1 MAIAE
6 TLPAVCWAERS
17 TCGRGGT
24 EGGPIVAQ
32 ALHRVSVV
40 AQPVARGVGQ
50 QFRQMFSGDN
60 PGPITLRDAPMLDPA
75 LLRNQPADLAARLK
89 ATRGYDLN
97 VADLLLLETE
107 RKQIQVRTQ
116 ELQNLRNTKSKQIGM
131 LKAKGEDVSAVM
143 AEVAAFGDE
152 LKQCEIDLADRLA
165 KIEAIAAGIPNLPHE
180 SVPQGNDEHDNVE
193 QHRWGTP
200 RAFDFE
206 VKDHVELGARHG
218 WLDGETAAKLSG
230 ARFTVLRGQL
240 ARLHRALAQF
250 MLDLHTGEHGYEE
263 TNVPLL
269 VNADALFGT
278 GNLPKFEED
287 LFATAGTSLT
297 EGGLYHLN
305 QMVDIIQAAD
315 GGAIDG
321 SVFGALAEVVRDTK
335 DRYLIPTSEV
345 PLTNIVRDEI
355 LDAERLP
362 LRMTAHSMCFRAE
375 AGSAGRDT
383 RGMIRQHQFEK
394 VELVSIAKPEES
406 DAEHERMTHAAE
418 TVLEKLGLP
427 YRKVLL
433 CTGDMGFAAQKTYDL
448 EVWLPS
454 QNTYREISS
463 CSNCGDFQARR
474 MQARWRNPA
483 TGKPELVHTLNGSGV
498 AVGRALIAVMENY
511 QNADGSITVPEVLR
525 AYMGGV
531 SAIA

>member
-1 MAIAE
+1 
-6 TLPAVCWAERS
+6 
-17 TCGRGGT
+17 
-24 EGGPIVAQ
+24 
-32 ALHRVSVV
+32 
-40 AQPVARGVGQ
+40 
-50 QFRQMFSGDN
+50 
-60 PGPITLRDAPMLDPA
+60 MLDPA
-75 LLRNQPADLAARLK
+75 LLRTQPADLAARLK
-89 ATRGYDLN
+89 ETRGYDLN
-97 VADLLLLETE
+97 VADLLLLEAE

-143 AEVAAFGDE
+143 AEVAAFGEE
-152 LKQCEIDLADRLA
+152 LKQCESDLADRLA
-165 KIEAIAAGIPNLPHE
+165 KIDAIAAGLPNLPHE
-180 SVPQGNDEHDNVE
+180 SVPAGKDEHDNVE

-206 VKDHVELGARHG
+206 VKDHVALGERHG

-269 VNADALFGT
+269 VNADSMRGT
-278 GNLPKFEED
+278 GQLPKFEED
-287 LFATAGTSLT
+287 LFATLISGDQFFPIKQQIVESMLALERKKDAGP
-297 EGGLYHLN
+297 
-305 QMVDIIQAAD
+305 AD
-315 GGAIDG
+315 LERLLSDMKG
-321 SVFGALAEVVRDTK
+321 K
-335 DRYLIPTSEV
+335 YLIPTSEV

-355 LDAERLP
+355 IDAEKMP

-394 VELVSIAKPEES
+394 VELVTIAKPDES
-406 DAEHERMTHAAE
+406 DAEHERMTRCAE

-433 CTGDMGFAAQKTYDL
+433 CSGDMGFSARKTYDL

-474 MQARWRNPA
+474 MQARWRNSA

-511 QNADGSITVPEVLR
+511 QNADGSIAVPEALR
-525 AYMGGV
+525 GYMGG
-531 SAIA
+531 AERIA